1 MRNAARCWGVRG
13 ISKVRDK
20 LALLPDKP
28 GVYLFKD
35 KNGQLIYI
43 GKAISLRQR
52 VRSYFQPG
60 AQHSAKVQALVQK
73 VADLDFIITDNEVE
87 ALILESN
94 LIKQHQPW
102 YNIRIKDD
110 KHYPYL
116 KLTMQE
122 PYPRLVVARR
132 ISKDGA
138 KYYGP
143 YPSATAMRN
152 TMKVI
157 RRLFPLRTC
166 KQSLTG
172 EPVGRPCLN
181 IHIGRCQGPCT
192 GQVTPERYLEVVH
205 EVDLFLSG
213 RYEALVERLQQQME
227 QAAEGLFFERA
238 AELRDQLHSVQQVM
252 EKQKMISA
260 GLEDR
265 DLVALARGVEET
277 CVSVWL
283 MRDGRTIGRR
293 NFFLTGTE
301 EMSRGE
307 VLAAF
312 LKQHYAHVSDLPP
325 EILLAAELPEE
336 DEQVV
341 ADWLSGR
348 RGHRVQLAVPKRGP
362 KKQLIEMVEKNAVA
376 ALEERFARVLSEGQL
391 LQSALQE
398 LAHYLGLPEAPRRI
412 ECYDISN
419 ISGTEAVGSMVVML
433 DGQAAK
439 EEYRRFK
446 IRGIEGPN
454 DFAMMQ
460 QVISRRLR
468 RVQQDDAKFSDL
480 PDLIIV
486 DGGKGQLSSARTAME
501 SLGFGHLPTVG
512 LAEENEWLFK
522 PGQSDPIIL
531 PRQSQSLYLVQRIR
545 DEAHRFAITYHRR
558 LRAKRQVASWL
569 QECPGIGAA
578 RRTALLRSFGSLQKL
593 RQADVSELAA
603 VPGMNQRA
611 AENLYR
617 FLRQEAP
624 PGEGPS
630 SQRKK

>member
-1 MRNAARCWGVRG
+1 MSG
-13 ISKVRDK
+13 VRDK

-35 KNGQLIYI
+35 KDGQLIYI
-43 GKAISLRQR
+43 GKAVSLRQR
-52 VRSYFQPG
+52 VRSYFQAG
-60 AQHSAKVQALVQK
+60 AQHGAKVQAMVQK
-73 VADLDFIITDNEVE
+73 VTDLDFMITDNEVE

-116 KLTMQE
+116 KLTTQE
-122 PYPRLVVARR
+122 LYPRLVVARR

-166 KQSLTG
+166 KQSLIG
-172 EPVGRPCLN
+172 APVGRPCLN
-181 IHIGRCQGPCT
+181 SHIGRCLGPCT
-192 GQVTPERYLEVVH
+192 GQVTPERYREVVH

-213 RYEALVERLQQQME
+213 RYQALVERLEGQME
-227 QAAEGLFFERA
+227 QAAAGMLFERA
-238 AELRDQLHSVQQVM
+238 AELRDQLRSVQQVM

-283 MRDGRTIGRR
+283 MRDGRTLGRR

-312 LKQHYAHVSDLPP
+312 LKQHYAHVNELPP

-336 DEQVV
+336 DGQVV

-348 RGHRVQLAVPKRGP
+348 RGHKVHLVVPKRGA

-376 ALEERFARVLSEGQL
+376 ALEERFAQVLSEGQL
-391 LQSALQE
+391 LQSALLE
-398 LAHYLGLPEAPRRI
+398 LAHYLGLQHPPRRI

-419 ISGTEAVGSMVVML
+419 ISGTEAVGSMVAML
-433 DGQAAK
+433 EGKAAK

-446 IRGIEGPN
+446 IRDIAGPN

-460 QVISRRLR
+460 QVIRRRFR
-468 RVQQDDAKFSDL
+468 RVQLDDAKFSDL

-486 DGGKGQLSSARTAME
+486 DGGKGQLSSARAALQG
-501 SLGFGHLPTVG
+501 LGFGHLPIVG
-512 LAEENEWLFK
+512 LAKENEWLFK
-522 PGQSDPIIL
+522 PDQSEPIVL

-569 QECPGIGAA
+569 EGCPGIGVA

-593 RQADVSELAA
+593 SQAEVHELAA
-603 VPGMNQRA
+603 VPGMTQQA
-611 AENLYR
+611 AENLYGY
-617 FLRQEAP
+617 LRQ
-624 PGEGPS
+624 PS
-630 SQRKK
+630 SPEAGKR